1 MEIQIVQ
8 YEIIEG
14 IWYRQNKDY
23 FFPSFSAH
31 YSVFDAMG
39 EMPFF
44 SFCHHILWDGQ
55 GSR

>member
-39 EMPFF
+39 QMPFF
-44 SFCHHILWDGQ
+44 SFCHDILWDGQ